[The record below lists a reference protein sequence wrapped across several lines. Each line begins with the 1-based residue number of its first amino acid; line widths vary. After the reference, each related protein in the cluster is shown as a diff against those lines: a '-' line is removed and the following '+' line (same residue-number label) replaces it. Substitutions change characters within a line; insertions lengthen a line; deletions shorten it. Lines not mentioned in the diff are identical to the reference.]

1 MKFIKKSIDNMF
13 FYLNIYFLL
22 FVKKIVNFIV
32 FVMNFIFKFYDFW
45 YKKLNKNDCI
55 FVNLIVEN
63 ISRINSILFF
73 SVLYL

>member
-1 MKFIKKSIDNMF
+1 
-13 FYLNIYFLL
+13 
-22 FVKKIVNFIV
+22 
-32 FVMNFIFKFYDFW
+32 MNFRFKFYDFW